1 MTQIELFEILANG
14 ENSFIEFKRDDVK
27 PQDVAKECV
36 AFANTAGGR
45 ILLGVEDNG
54 EISGLTRGV
63 GETERWVMDTVFQ
76 RYIHPIIIPLYEE
89 ITIAGKRIGIITIG
103 NGITKPYYRTAND
116 REEPYIRIGTL
127 STLATREQQI
137 RLFESGGLLYVEKLP
152 VSGTGFNDIDAK
164 RFIDFI
170 NRFYDEQL
178 DPDIPEELAERMLM
192 LDILQKSDIQQLHAT
207 IFGLLLFGNHPTR
220 YLPQAGVRIIVYRGE
235 EPDYD
240 TITDEVFDAP
250 LAELR
255 RSKDTNEQTA
265 DIIEKDF
272 FSIIVERLQPFIS
285 RERIAEG
292 AITRERVWDYP
303 PIVLREAL
311 VNAFAHRDWTKANQ
325 NRIEIFSNRM
335 EITSFGGLPNTL
347 TLEKIKRGQQ
357 YPRNP
362 LLIRMLRYYGYI
374 DDRGM
379 GIRRKIIPEMLKHSS
394 QEPIFE
400 ITEDYVKLIFLKRS
414 AEAIKERDGII

>member
-27 PQDVAKECV
+27 PQDLAKECV

-45 ILLGVEDNG
+45 IILGVEDNG
-54 EISGLTRGV
+54 EISGLTRGA
-63 GETERWVMDTVFQ
+63 GETEHWVMNTIFQ

-89 ITIAGKRIGIITIG
+89 VLIADKRVGIITVS
-103 NGITKPYYRTAND
+103 NGISKPYYRIAND
-116 REEPYIRIGTL
+116 REEPYIRSGSASL
-127 STLATREQQI
+127 LATREQQI

-152 VSGTGFNDIDAK
+152 VSGTGLGDIDEK
-164 RFIDFI
+164 RFQDFI
-170 NRFYDEQL
+170 GRFYDEQ
-178 DPDIPEELAERMLM
+178 PDSISPEELAERMLM
-192 LDILQKSDIQQLHAT
+192 LDILQKSDTKQLHAT
-207 IFGLLLFGNHPTR
+207 IVGILLFGKHPMR
-220 YLPQAGVRIIVYRGE
+220 YLPQAGVRIIIYRGE

-240 TITDEVFDAP
+240 SISDEVFDAP
-250 LAELR
+250 LVELR
-255 RSKDTNEQTA
+255 RRKDTDEQTA

-285 RERIAEG
+285 YERVGEAAIARERF
-292 AITRERVWDYP
+292 WDYP

-325 NRIEIFSNRM
+325 NRIEVFSNRV

-362 LLIRMLRYYGYI
+362 LLIRALRYYGYI

-379 GIRRKIIPEMLKHSS
+379 GIRRKIIPEMLKYSS

-400 ITEDYVKLIFLKRS
+400 ITEDYVKLILLKRS
-414 AEAIKERDGII
+414 LETPKERKELL

>member
-1 MTQIELFEILANG
+1 MTQSELFEILANG

-27 PQDVAKECV
+27 PQDLAKECV

-54 EISGLTRGV
+54 EISGTSRGA
-63 GETERWVMDTVFQ
+63 GETERWVMDTVFGK
-76 RYIHPIIIPLYEE
+76 YIHPTIIPLYEE
-89 ITIAGKRIGIITIG
+89 LAMADGKRIGVITIAS
-103 NGITKPYYRTAND
+103 GISKPYYRLLNE

-127 STLATREQQI
+127 SKLATREQQL
-137 RLFESGGLLYVEKLP
+137 RLLESSGLLYVEKLP
-152 VSGTGFNDIDAK
+152 ISGTSMRDLDAR
-164 RFIDFI
+164 RFKDFTK
-170 NRFYDEQL
+170 RFYDEQI
-178 DPDIPEELAERMLM
+178 DSISNEELAERMLM
-192 LDILQKSDIQQLHAT
+192 LDILHKTETSQLHTT
-207 IFGLLLFGNHPTR
+207 IVGLLLFGNRPAR

-240 TITDEVFDAP
+240 TMSDEVLDAP
-250 LAELR
+250 LVELR
-255 RSKDTNEQTA
+255 REGENDEQTPN
-265 DIIEKDF
+265 IMEKDF

-285 RERIAEG
+285 HERVAEG

-325 NRIEIFSNRM
+325 NRIEVFSNRM

-347 TLEKIKRGQQ
+347 TIEKIKRGQQ

-362 LLIRMLRYYGYI
+362 LLIRALRYYGYI

-379 GIRRKIIPEMLKHSS
+379 GIRRKIIPEMLKYSA

-400 ITEDYVKLIFLKRS
+400 ITEDFVKLILLKRIS
-414 AEAIKERDGII
+414 SPFT